1 MLECMKKRIKA
12 VIANYATITLKHQ
25 YVKEDELFKDKVVV
39 ITGGTGDIGQAAAGQ
54 FLRQGADVVLVGRN
68 VDRVKMMEETG
79 CHIVKWDITDGHER
93 EEKFN
98 ECLSVFGKIDIWV
111 NCAGYISHNDL
122 KGDFFHSTEEDWNR
136 QMDINCKALYF
147 LTQLAGKYFYE
158 NCISGHIVQ
167 VLSIGGVLDT
177 WQPYG
182 ISKRVAIE
190 FTRGIAKTLAPYH
203 IVVNGVVPGQVQTKM
218 LEGQLDGN
226 LRLASAPDKRGATKE
241 EIANIICFLA
251 SDMADHMIG
260 SMVVCDG
267 GATLLN

>member
-1 MLECMKKRIKA
+1 MFNSMKKKIKTVMA
-12 VIANYATITLKHQ
+12 YYATINLNHY
-25 YVKEDELFKDKVVV
+25 YVNEEELFKDKAVV
-39 ITGGTGDIGQAAAGQ
+39 ITGGTGDIGQAAAER
-54 FLRQGADVVLVGRN
+54 FLRQGAKVVLVGRN
-68 VDRVKMMEETG
+68 VDQVGMMEGTK
-79 CHIVKWDITDGHER
+79 CRIVKWDITNGQER

-98 ECLSVFGKIDIWV
+98 ECLSAFGKIDIWV

-122 KGDFFHSTEEDWNR
+122 TGDFFHSTEEDWDR

-147 LTQLAGKYFYE
+147 LTQRVGKYFYE
-158 NCISGHIVQ
+158 AHTAGHIVQ

-190 FTRGIAKTLAPYH
+190 FTKGIAKTLAPYH

-218 LEGQLDGN
+218 LEGQLDEN
-226 LRLASAPDKRGATKE
+226 LRLTSAADKRGATKE